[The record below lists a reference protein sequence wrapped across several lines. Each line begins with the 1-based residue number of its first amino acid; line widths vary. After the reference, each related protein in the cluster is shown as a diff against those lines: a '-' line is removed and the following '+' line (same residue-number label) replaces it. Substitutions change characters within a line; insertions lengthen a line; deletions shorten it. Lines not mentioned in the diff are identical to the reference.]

1 MKKYRIN
8 TPLNLSEKLDKELG
22 KKDRRLKIEHAQH
35 ILPSDIPRF
44 KTQNIIASVQ
54 PHHAIDDG
62 KWAGKV
68 IGHEPAKTTYA
79 FRSLLNTG
87 TKLAFGSDGFVAPA
101 NPLIGIYAAV
111 YVILEKDITK
121 LDPVLIE
128 SVKILST
135 VVGGK
140 QVFKLEKKK

>member
-1 MKKYRIN
+1 M
-8 TPLNLSEKLDKELG
+8 
-22 KKDRRLKIEHAQH
+22 
-35 ILPSDIPRF
+35 
-44 KTQNIIASVQ
+44 
-54 PHHAIDDG
+54 
-62 KWAGKV
+62 
-68 IGHEPAKTTYA
+68 
-79 FRSLLNTG
+79 
-87 TKLAFGSDGFVAPA
+87 APA